1 MESKS
6 TAGRIAEIQRSGT
19 PARLLKGA
27 ENMGT
32 AWRAGQRCLS
42 EFSRICPCTNPTDF
56 CQVKLKWIQIAEEY
70 YGGQPF
76 GLAGHESYYVIEA
89 MTISQFR
96 ATGLTAVI
104 EIPTDSFSGEKIY
117 VGPKGTHWGTIA
129 NLTQLQDDDAA
140 LAVAIDAIVKLQKVD
155 RR

>member
-1 MESKS
+1 MNS
-6 TAGRIAEIQRSGT
+6 ADRVAQIQRSNT

-27 ENMGT
+27 ENLGA

-42 EFSRICPCTNPTDF
+42 GFSRICPCANPTDF
-56 CQVKLKWIQIAEEY
+56 CLIKLKWVQIAEEY

-76 GLAGHESYYVIEA
+76 GLAGHESYYVIDA

-96 ATGLTAVI
+96 ATGLTAVV
-104 EIPTDSFSGEKIY
+104 EIPMGPVSGEKIY
-117 VGPKGTHWGTIA
+117 IGPKGTHWGTIA
-129 NLTQLQDDDAA
+129 NLAQFQDDDAA
-140 LAVAIDAIVKLQKVD
+140 LAVAIDAIVKLQKAD